1 MDNFENT
8 VGFVTGGASGIG
20 LGVARALGER
30 GMTVVLA
37 DIEAATLT
45 SAAEELRGSGIRVDT
60 EVLDVSDA
68 DAYQAVAQRTLET
81 YGTLHFLFNNAGV
94 GGGPSLEDWRW
105 VMDVNVMGV
114 VHGVEFFLPAMLAS
128 GEIGYIVN
136 TASLAGHIVNPAMPA
151 YCASKFAVVAYSEAL
166 LAQLADT
173 PIDVSVL
180 CPAWVK
186 TRIAHSQRNHPNPD
200 AAGTVH
206 PNFEEVHKVIEEEG
220 MSVEELADRVLRGL
234 ASKTFNLFTHA
245 DFLPEVE
252 SRLNR
257 IRDDYREVL

>member
-1 MDNFENT
+1 MDNFANT
-8 VGFVTGGASGIG
+8 VGFITGGASGIG

-37 DIEAATLT
+37 DIEADTL
-45 SAAEELRGSGIRVDT
+45 AAAAQDLRGSGISVDSA
-60 EVLDVSDA
+60 VLDVSDA
-68 DAYQAVAQRTLET
+68 GAYRAVAERTLDRH
-81 YGTLHFLFNNAGV
+81 GTLHFLFNNAGV
-94 GGGPSLEDWRW
+94 GGGPGLADWRW
-105 VMDVNVMGV
+105 VIDVNVMGV
-114 VHGVEFFLPAMLAS
+114 VHGVEFFLPAMRAS
-128 GEIGYIVN
+128 GEIGYIIN

-166 LAQLADT
+166 LSELADT

-186 TRIAHSQRNHPNPD
+186 TRIAQSHRNHPNPD
-200 AAGTVH
+200 ATASGD
-206 PNFEEVHKVIEEEG
+206 PAMDAIHKVIEEEG
-220 MSVEELADRVLRGL
+220 MSVEDLADRVLRGM

-245 DFLPEVE
+245 EFWPEVKN
-252 SRLNR
+252 RLDR